1 MEGRDDAASA
11 CGGRSAA
18 VQQYLDALHTNQSRS
33 SPENDHH
40 ESTGRRAASTCR
52 TPSQSVAA
60 HCLRCPDHHEGRT
73 RTDIG
78 LRPRHRRIPQS
89 SARPAGPQAAMPRVG
104 SPIVDSACTGL
115 TSGCARPLIWYPLGA
130 LCQRDSALNEP
141 QRRGAPTDGSRKTCL
156 SAVGG
161 RRKSLRGTRVSRAPA
176 IHAAWRRGA
185 VAHGAD
191 RQLRPAP
198 LRPLVETRHS
208 FVCSRRPST
217 RDRRLFC
224 LV

>member
-1 MEGRDDAASA
+1 MSA
-11 CGGRSAA
+11 R
-18 VQQYLDALHTNQSRS
+18 Q
-33 SPENDHH
+33 
-40 ESTGRRAASTCR
+40 
-52 TPSQSVAA
+52 
-60 HCLRCPDHHEGRT
+60 
-73 RTDIG
+73 
-78 LRPRHRRIPQS
+78 QS
-89 SARPAGPQAAMPRVG
+89 SSTSTHCAPTSRVPRQKMTIMSRQADGRLLLAALRHKVWPLIAFDARTITKAEREQILDYDPATGVSHNPLPQPAGPQAAMPRVG
-104 SPIVDSACTGL
+104 SPIFDSACTGL

-161 RRKSLRGTRVSRAPA
+161 RRKSLRGSRVSRAPA
-176 IHAAWRRGA
+176 IHAAWRRGV
-185 VAHGAD
+185 VAHGAG